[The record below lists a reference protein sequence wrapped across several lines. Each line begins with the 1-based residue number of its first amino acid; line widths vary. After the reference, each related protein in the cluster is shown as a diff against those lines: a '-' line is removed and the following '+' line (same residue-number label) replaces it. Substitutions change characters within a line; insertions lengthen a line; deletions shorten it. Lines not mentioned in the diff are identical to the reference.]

1 MKWDHYTFLFLKMKK
16 NFFWDEVSEVIIGD
30 PVNIREDILKL
41 WLDGLTGMTF
51 KIEIEMD
58 LYRRGRGEFQI
69 DYTFCEG

>member
-1 MKWDHYTFLFLKMKK
+1 MKWDHYAFLFLKMKK

-51 KIEIEMD
+51 KIEIEMN
-58 LYRRGRGEFQI
+58 LYRRGRGELQI
-69 DYTFCEG
+69 DHAFCEG

>member
-1 MKWDHYTFLFLKMKK
+1 MKK

-69 DYTFCEG
+69 DYPFCEG

>member
-1 MKWDHYTFLFLKMKK
+1 MKWDHYAFLFLKMKK

-51 KIEIEMD
+51 KIDIEMD

-69 DYTFCEG
+69 DYAFCEG

>member
-1 MKWDHYTFLFLKMKK
+1 MKK

-58 LYRRGRGEFQI
+58 LYHRGRGELQI
-69 DYTFCEG
+69 DYAFCEG

>member
-1 MKWDHYTFLFLKMKK
+1 MKWDHFVFLFLKMKK

-58 LYRRGRGEFQI
+58 LYCRGRGEFQI
-69 DYTFCEG
+69 DYAFCEG

>member
-1 MKWDHYTFLFLKMKK
+1 MKWDHYAFLFLKMKK

-58 LYRRGRGEFQI
+58 LYRRGRGELQI
-69 DYTFCEG
+69 DYAFCEG

>member
-1 MKWDHYTFLFLKMKK
+1 MKWDQYAFLFLKMKK

-51 KIEIEMD
+51 KIEIEMN
-58 LYRRGRGEFQI
+58 LYRRGRGELQI
-69 DYTFCEG
+69 DHAFCEG

>member
-1 MKWDHYTFLFLKMKK
+1 MKK

-51 KIEIEMD
+51 KIEIEMN
-58 LYRRGRGEFQI
+58 LYRRGRGELQI
-69 DYTFCEG
+69 DHAFCEG